1 MVVKEPFLMG
11 RVLDTR
17 ATSPWGLLAPSA
29 KPGGGWQPPVEGPNR
44 HMLTC
49 GALTAPRHQVNT
61 ESIASPQTEEGK
73 SAIQTPG
80 QNEHPD
86 PERSAHNLVQ
96 IGHRA
101 QR

>member
-1 MVVKEPFLMG
+1 MKEPSLTG
-11 RVLDTR
+11 RVLDAR
-17 ATSPWGLLAPSA
+17 AVSPQGLLAPGA
-29 KPGGGWQPPVEGPNR
+29 KPGGGWWPLAGGPDR
-44 HMLTC
+44 HRLTC
-49 GALTAPRHQVNT
+49 GALMALRHKVNT